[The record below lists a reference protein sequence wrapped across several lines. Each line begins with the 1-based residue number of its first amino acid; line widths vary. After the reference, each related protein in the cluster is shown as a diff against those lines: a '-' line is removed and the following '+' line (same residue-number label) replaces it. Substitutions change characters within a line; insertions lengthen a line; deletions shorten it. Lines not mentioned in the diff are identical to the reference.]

1 MVLAKA
7 LKSFRVANYLSIEK
21 SSVLLIRKMSNEN
34 EKPVSEST
42 ETEKCVNPNEDSDQ
56 LQSTAKKQKTD
67 DVKEAEVENKKES
80 DKNEKTESEKT
91 KVSNKKRKYA
101 LLLGYSGEGYYGL
114 QRYIYYR
121 NVLNNSKDELR
132 VE

>member
-67 DVKEAEVENKKES
+67 DVKETEIENKKEG

-91 KVSNKKRKYA
+91 KASKKRKYA

-114 QRYIYYR
+114 QRYIYII
-121 NVLNNSKDELR
+121 DI
-132 VE
+132 

>member
-7 LKSFRVANYLSIEK
+7 FKSFRVANYLSIEK

-42 ETEKCVNPNEDSDQ
+42 ETEKCVNPNEDIDQ

-114 QRYIYYR
+114 QRYIYI
-121 NVLNNSKDELR
+121 L
-132 VE
+132 